1 MAAGIDTNVSLS
13 IWDHIEDFTKYIKII
28 KDRLA
33 IVGGISLIVNKPY
46 LFNMDLNSIETY

>member
-46 LFNMDLNSIETY
+46 LFNMDLNTIETY